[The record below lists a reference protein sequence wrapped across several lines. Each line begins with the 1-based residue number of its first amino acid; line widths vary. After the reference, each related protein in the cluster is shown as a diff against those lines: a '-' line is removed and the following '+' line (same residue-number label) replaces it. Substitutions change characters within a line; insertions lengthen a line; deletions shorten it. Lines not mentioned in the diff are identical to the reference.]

1 MAKKLLVLPI
11 SRRNTFV
18 LSRKLKSTLGGS
30 SANQDLECRQME
42 LPVTPSLVT
51 AEPASSSAEGRMAAE
66 FAAKYLVIL
75 SRLFPPHVH
84 EEIPQES
91 TSDRC

>member
-51 AEPASSSAEGRMAAE
+51 AEPASFSAEGGMAAQL
-66 FAAKYLVIL
+66 AAKAFGDALKT
-75 SRLFPPHVH
+75 FP
-84 EEIPQES
+84 S
-91 TSDRC
+91 TRAWRDSSGEHI